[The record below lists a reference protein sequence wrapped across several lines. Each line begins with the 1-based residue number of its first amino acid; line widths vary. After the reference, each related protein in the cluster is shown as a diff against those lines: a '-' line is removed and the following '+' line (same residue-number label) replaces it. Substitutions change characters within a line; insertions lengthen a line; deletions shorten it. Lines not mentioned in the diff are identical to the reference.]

1 MNDIREKIR
10 IARVT
15 KGYSQNYMAVQLNIS
30 QRAYCKI
37 ECGKTKLS
45 LRRFLVI
52 VHILEIDGGVLIND
66 FALA

>member
-1 MNDIREKIR
+1 MNDLREKLR

-15 KGYSQNYMAVQLNIS
+15 KGYSQNYMADRLNIS
-30 QRAYCKI
+30 QRAYCKL

-45 LRRFLVI
+45 LRRFLAI
-52 VHILEIDGGVLIND
+52 TKILDMDSGVLVND

>member
-15 KGYSQNYMAVQLNIS
+15 KGYSQNYMAEQLNIS
-30 QRAYCKI
+30 QRAYCKT

-52 VHILEIDGGVLIND
+52 VQILEIDGGVLVND

>member
-10 IARVT
+10 IARLI

-30 QRAYCKI
+30 QRAYCKL

-45 LRRFLVI
+45 LKRFLVI
-52 VHILEIDGGVLIND
+52 VNLLEIDGGVLVND

>member
-10 IARVT
+10 IARLT

-30 QRAYCKI
+30 QRAYCKL

-45 LRRFLVI
+45 LRRFLFI
-52 VHILEIDGGVLIND
+52 TKILEIDGGVLVND

>member
-45 LRRFLVI
+45 LRRFLI
-52 VHILEIDGGVLIND
+52 ITKILEIDGGVLIND

>member
-52 VHILEIDGGVLIND
+52 VHILEIDGGVLVND